1 MFGFVFGT
9 ACLIALILILRAEH
23 RKRGGRWGHW
33 GHHGCHGGHAFWWH
47 GKLGRNPF
55 LRRLFHELDTTPGQ
69 EKAIRGALD
78 SFFKTV
84 REAKQSLW
92 DTRRQLAAVF
102 RSESFDETAV
112 GGLIEQHDDVVDK
125 VRTAGVDALAEIFRA
140 LDPQQRE
147 RLAQWLD
154 NRPSAPPAGPY
165 RTPAEG

>member
-1 MFGFVFGT
+1 MFGFIFGT
-9 ACLIALILILRAEH
+9 ACLIALIFVLRAEH
-23 RKRGGRWGHW
+23 RKRGGVWVSAGCRGA
-33 GHHGCHGGHAFWWH
+33 HGFWH

-55 LRRLFHELDTTPGQ
+55 LRQLFRKLDTTPGQ

-78 SFFKTV
+78 SFFNTLAGA
-84 REAKQSLW
+84 RQSLW
-92 DTRRQLAAVF
+92 DGRKQLADVF

-112 GGLIEQHDDVVDK
+112 GGVIERHDDVAER

-147 RLAQWLD
+147 QLAQWLD